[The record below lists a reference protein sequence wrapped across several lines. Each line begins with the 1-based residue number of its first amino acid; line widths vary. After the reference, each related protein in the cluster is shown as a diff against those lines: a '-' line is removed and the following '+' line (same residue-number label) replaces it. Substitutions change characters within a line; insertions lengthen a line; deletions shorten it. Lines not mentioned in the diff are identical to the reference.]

1 MKTINKIWI
10 NELIAVGSYSLLKE
24 MRNGYTRSM
33 TIEELNQ
40 EDREICEAIDHFFKS
55 KYDIE
60 KLVIEK
66 AEISHSEDIHFEFDI
81 YEVDAKCDI
90 TLFKE
95 RKGEYTPERNDC
107 DVKIL
112 ELNISVL

>member
-10 NELIAVGSYSLLKE
+10 NELISVGSYSLLKE

-33 TIEELNQ
+33 TIAELNQ
-40 EDREICEAIDHFFKS
+40 EDREICEAIDHFFKA

-60 KLVIEK
+60 KLVIEQ
-66 AEISHSEDIHFEFDI
+66 AEITHSENIHLEYDI
-81 YEVDAKCDI
+81 YNVNAKCDI

-95 RKGEYTPERNDC
+95 SKGEYTPERNEC